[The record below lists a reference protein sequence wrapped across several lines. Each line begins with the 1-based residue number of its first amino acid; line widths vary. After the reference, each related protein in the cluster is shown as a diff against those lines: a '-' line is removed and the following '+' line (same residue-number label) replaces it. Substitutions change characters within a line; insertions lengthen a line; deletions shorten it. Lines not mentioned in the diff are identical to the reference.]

1 MAGHTHGAT
10 EGRGLWLSLGLTL
23 AFVAAEACFGLRAHS
38 LALVSDAGHNA
49 SDALALGLAAYAIWV
64 ARKPGLAGEDVR
76 VSPGRDPD
84 GAGECGG
91 AGGDRA
97 GDSGGGVAGVPA
109 PVPVQGTTMMAVAG
123 VAVLMN
129 TVIAWSLRGDS
140 HHSLNAR
147 AAYVHMA
154 GDALSSLGV
163 VLAGLVINLTG
174 WTLADPLVSVLIAG
188 FILYSSWGIIGEAS
202 NILMEGTPKGVDV
215 EELADAI
222 RATPP
227 VCDVH
232 DLHVWT
238 VSDGLHFLSCHVV
251 LPDDC
256 SVAESQGIVAA
267 LNARLHDG
275 FGIGHATIQTET
287 AEGNACRHDREEL
300 YCAMHSARGGVR
312 AFALEPLP
320 ERLRLAT
327 VHCWKC
333 RRGKSPCSVSAGA
346 F

>member
-10 EGRGLWLSLGLTL
+10 EGRGLWLSLGLTV
-23 AFVAAEACFGLRAHS
+23 AFVVAEACFGLRAHS

-64 ARKPGLAGEDVR
+64 ARKPA
-76 VSPGRDPD
+76 SPGKTYGYHRVAILTALGNA
-84 GAGECGG
+84 GALVVIALGILVG
-91 AGGDRA
+91 AWEA
-97 GDSGGGVAGVPA
+97 FHSH
-109 PVPVQGTTMMAVAG
+109 VPVQGTLMMAVAG

-129 TVIAWSLRGDS
+129 TVIAWLLRGDS
-140 HHSLNAR
+140 HHSLNMR

-163 VLAGLVINLTG
+163 VLAGLVIHLTG

-202 NILMEGTPKGVDV
+202 NVLMEGTPKGVDV
-215 EELADAI
+215 EALADAI

-227 VCDVH
+227 VCEVH

-251 LPDDC
+251 LPNDC

-300 YCAMHSARGGVR
+300 YCELHPHA
-312 AFALEPLP
+312 
-320 ERLRLAT
+320 
-327 VHCWKC
+327 
-333 RRGKSPCSVSAGA
+333 AGCGHTH
-346 F
+346 